1 MKSPNKQNIRL
12 TLLLVLTPLLVF
24 NSVGQSLWKKDVSK
38 SMYAD
43 LIANQ
48 VGDVLNVIIQEQ
60 NNNKQQANTTTAK
73 NSSINASIQS
83 FLYPPSASG
92 ALTKNGRL
100 PAMNMDS
107 DTAFK
112 GGGQISN
119 SKSMSA
125 RIAVIIVDKMPN
137 GLLLIEGRRMTE
149 FSGERQEIILQGIV
163 REKDI
168 TGGNTVFSYNI
179 ANAKVQIV
187 SKGAISQPQKKGWFT
202 KTWDKISPF

>member
-1 MKSPNKQNIRL
+1 MKSSKKQSIRL
-12 TLLLVLTPLLVF
+12 TLLIVLTPLLVF

-92 ALTKNGRL
+92 ILTKNGYKKVMDLKRGDTL
-100 PAMNMDS
+100 WAHESVYETAVANVAMNQDE
-107 DTAFK
+107 
-112 GGGQISN
+112 IST
-119 SKSMSA
+119 K
-125 RIAVIIVDKMPN
+125 VIKNWPAHVTDK
-137 GLLLIEGRRMTE
+137 
-149 FSGERQEIILQGIV
+149 
-163 REKDI
+163 
-168 TGGNTVFSYNI
+168 
-179 ANAKVQIV
+179 A
-187 SKGAISQPQKKGWFT
+187 
-202 KTWDKISPF
+202 